1 MVSGKMAWL
10 LGVLSAGRSPSSDDT
25 EHTRRVFKS
34 TMKSPFDYSG
44 PSEILKN
51 DVSFKATVTK
61 ARKPGG
67 SGTIYGLSNKADEM
81 IAKMKKAAKRDNF
94 GSPFCVHI
102 LSQSERDRTRS
113 IK

>member
-1 MVSGKMAWL
+1 M
-10 LGVLSAGRSPSSDDT
+10 LGVKSAGRSPSPDDT
-25 EHTRRVFKS
+25 EHTRRVFTS

-44 PSEILKN
+44 PSEILKK
-51 DVSFKATVTK
+51 DVSFRASVTK

-67 SGTIYGLSNKADEM
+67 DGTIYGLSDKADEM

-102 LSQSERDRTRS
+102 LSQSESDKTRS